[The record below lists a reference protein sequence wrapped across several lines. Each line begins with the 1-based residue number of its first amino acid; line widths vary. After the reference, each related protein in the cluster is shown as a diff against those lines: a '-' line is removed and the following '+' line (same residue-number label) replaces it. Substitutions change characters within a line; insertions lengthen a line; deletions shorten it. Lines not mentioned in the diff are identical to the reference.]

1 MLYWQFSL
9 CDVKVFAKMFF
20 YREIR
25 SPGFEFL
32 HQEAWTKW
40 TLFPMQHWLPCCPL
54 QVTHASRPCFTTP
67 IHFPTSIPCFTS
79 PLHVPTSHLRFMPQ
93 LHFPASLPCFTS
105 PLHFPASLPHFTS
118 CFTSP
123 PCFPASLPCFTFPTC
138 FPASLPASLPHH
150 IQYPRA
156 WKIWIL
162 ACPSD
167 KQLSNVCL
175 PGADLRTWLFL
186 YYLIGRELDWALTH

>member
-9 CDVKVFAKMFF
+9 CDVKVLAKRFC
-20 YREIR
+20 YRVFR

-67 IHFPTSIPCFTS
+67 IHFPTSIPSFTS
-79 PLHVPTSHLRFMPQ
+79 PLHAPASHPCFTSL
-93 LHFPASLPCFTS
+93 LHVPASLPRFTS
-105 PLHFPASLPHFTS
+105 PLHFLLHFPTLLPLFTSLPFP
-118 CFTSP
+118 SP
-123 PCFPASLPCFTFPTC
+123 L
-138 FPASLPASLPHH
+138 
-150 IQYPRA
+150 
-156 WKIWIL
+156 L

-167 KQLSNVCL
+167 KQLSNFCL
-175 PGADLRTWLFL
+175 SGADLRTWLFH
-186 YYLIGRELDWALTH
+186 IFN